1 MSSFFP
7 PSKPRSYSRS
17 SSMVHGRLCLFF
29 SDESGRFDHRNRSI
43 TVVRRR
49 RPILLLEVS
58 LEGSLTNSMNTM
70 SVQQARDLVVPILE
84 SGLPRK
90 SCTIYTIQRPLVRHH
105 PKYTTNRF
113 INCTRLESKAKKP
126 NCVDDTRTVNQLQR
140 HS

>member
-1 MSSFFP
+1 MLSFFFS
-7 PSKPRSYSRS
+7 PSKPRLSFGS
-17 SSMVHGRLCLFF
+17 SSMVYSRLD
-29 SDESGRFDHRNRSI
+29 SSVTIATDHI